1 MTKTL
6 LSKIATL
13 NEDEL
18 RRELTEI
25 LTRQKLGLVWEHS
38 AIERDRAANQDVVLP
53 RLDAQL
59 SHGLDEGPCQNL
71 ISRRGQLRL
80 AETSCAPRTQTKSG

>member
-1 MTKTL
+1 MSNSL

-53 RLDAQL
+53 RLNARL
-59 SHGLDEGPCQNL
+59 SHGLPD
-71 ISRRGQLRL
+71 R
-80 AETSCAPRTQTKSG
+80 KSVV